1 MTDDERRDQIPDGI
15 PGNFD
20 PEDSTT
26 WGLPG
31 PTAKRRVIRANFKA
45 LNSQKRRQ
53 PAEPDEEGLNDG
65 LSVVEDTNN
74 DPESPTA
81 DAYPEGWMYDDAT
94 HDTGSG
100 RYRPLY
106 VLFAGAAVAGM
117 LPVIPSVETTPMLI
131 FASGLIVWRL
141 VAAFREI
148 ERTPD
153 GKQTSYRERV
163 SRIEWG
169 LIGAAGLGAIIIGWF
184 HGIGAFLLLSGI
196 TASYAFW
203 RCVQAWS
210 VRTLVIGLGIIGLL
224 VASLFT

>member
-15 PGNFD
+15 PDDFD

-31 PTAKRRVIRANFKA
+31 PAAKRRVIRANFKA
-45 LNSQKRRQ
+45 LNSQKHRQ
-53 PAEPDEEGLNDG
+53 SAAPDEDGLNDD
-65 LSVVEDTNN
+65 SAVVEDDINE
-74 DPESPTA
+74 PESPTA

-94 HDTGSG
+94 HDIGSG

-117 LPVIPSVETTPMLI
+117 LPIIPSVETTPMLI

-153 GKQTSYRERV
+153 GNQASYRERI

-169 LIGAAGLGAIIIGWF
+169 LIGAAGLGAMIIGWF
-184 HGIGAFLLLSGI
+184 HGIGAFLLLFGI
-196 TASYAFW
+196 AASYAFW
-203 RCVQAWS
+203 RRVEAWS
-210 VRTLVIGLGIIGLL
+210 IRTLVIGLGIISLL
-224 VASLFT
+224 IASLFT